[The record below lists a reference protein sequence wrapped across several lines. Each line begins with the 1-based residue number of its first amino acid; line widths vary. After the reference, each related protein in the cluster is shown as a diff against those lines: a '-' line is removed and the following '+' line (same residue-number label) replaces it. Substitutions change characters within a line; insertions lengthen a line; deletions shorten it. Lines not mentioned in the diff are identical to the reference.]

1 VIQLPGAF
9 PIFPMR
15 ASATLDHENSRSPE
29 WQVAF
34 LGKTEPRAAR
44 PEDVPD
50 EGYE

>member
-1 VIQLPGAF
+1 MV
-9 PIFPMR
+9 
-15 ASATLDHENSRSPE
+15 ASFFIRQFVRRSPE

-44 PEDVPD
+44 PEDVPG